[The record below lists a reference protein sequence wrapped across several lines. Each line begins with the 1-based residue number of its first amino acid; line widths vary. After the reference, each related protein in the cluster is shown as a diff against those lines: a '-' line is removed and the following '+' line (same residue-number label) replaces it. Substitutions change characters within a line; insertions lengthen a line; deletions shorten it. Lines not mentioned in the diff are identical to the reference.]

1 MKVAAYA
8 PPRVGM
14 LAVGLVAEVFGAR
27 APGLPRFDFALCTE
41 RPGQVPTDLGVPL
54 AVEQGLDRIAS
65 ADLVLALPW
74 ADFRTPPPDPV
85 LDALRAARAR
95 GALVGA
101 HCVGTFAL
109 AAAGLLDGLRATTHW
124 RFADLLAR
132 RHPSLTV
139 EPDALYVD
147 EGRILTGAGA
157 AAGFDLCLH
166 LLRREYGAAA
176 ANAVARDL
184 VLPPHR
190 DGGQAQYLAAPVPED
205 GEDERLADVLAWAR
219 AHLHEPLPVA
229 ELARRALMSRRSFAR
244 RFTAATGTT
253 PHAWVLG
260 LRLARAEELLETTD
274 LPVEEVARRVGYGS
288 AAVLREQFVRRRGVP
303 PRTYRR
309 TFGRTPDRGALPGGT
324 PARET
329 AMGGAPD
336 RGAPAP

>member
-1 MKVAAYA
+1 MPFVSVAAYA

-14 LAVGLVAEVFGAR
+14 LAAALVAEVFDAHVGG
-27 APGLPRFDFALCTE
+27 PPRFDFALCSD
-41 RPGQVPTDLGVPL
+41 RPGEVPTDVGIPL
-54 AVEQGLDRIAS
+54 TVTHGLERIAA

-74 ADFRTPPPDPV
+74 ADFRTPPPAPV
-85 LDALRAARAR
+85 LDALRAAHAR

-101 HCVGTFAL
+101 HCVGAFAL
-109 AAAGLLDGLRATTHW
+109 AATGLLDGLRATTHW
-124 RFADLLAR
+124 RFAELLAAR
-132 RHPSLTV
+132 YPSVTV

-147 EGRILTGAGA
+147 EGRIITGAGA
-157 AAGFDLCLH
+157 ASGFDLCLH

-205 GEDERLADVLAWAR
+205 GEDERLAGVLAWAR

-260 LRLARAEELLETTD
+260 LRLGRAEELLETTD
-274 LPVEEVARRVGYGS
+274 LPVEEIARMVGYGS

-309 TFGRTPDRGALPGGT
+309 TFTRT
-324 PARET
+324 
-329 AMGGAPD
+329 
-336 RGAPAP
+336 